1 MLFRSQARA
10 VERLHLSDHQVNIL
24 SATSTTRRDRTT
36 TLRFTFQLADIAH
49 LAGLLAAIR
58 GVEGVFEAYRVVPR

>member
-1 MLFRSQARA
+1 MLFRS
-10 VERLHLSDHQVNIL
+10 
-24 SATSTTRRDRTT
+24 TSTTRRDRTT
-36 TLRFTFQLADIAH
+36 TLRFPFQLADIAH